1 MPLSNPWW
9 ESDPQQRYW
18 IEITS
23 REDLGEDLLSP
34 KVGRGGRP
42 TPGYES
48 MVHVRPGDII
58 FHYWQQPGQDPAIVS
73 YSQAIGPAFTSTITW
88 RPRGKNAAGLR
99 PVRSAAWQIP
109 LGEMIDLEEIVTL
122 SDLRRK
128 SEELRTVADSIS
140 AVHGKTTYF
149 PFAWYQD
156 ELRAVQAYLT
166 KFPSEI
172 LGLFPELQVVDVPLI
187 EDDKTSP
194 RDVKPRIRH
203 GGYIADPEIR
213 KAIELQAMRQAEKFL
228 NDQGYSTRDVSA
240 SQPYDIHATRGEEQI
255 AVEVKGSSGVATTV
269 ELTIG
274 EVKKAR
280 DPSIGS
286 MLVVVDEIEI
296 SVTPS
301 GVETNIGRLRFW
313 PEWVPEVAGNRL
325 QAIRFRY
332 LLEPVS
338 EDTRP

>member
-58 FHYWQQPGQDPAIVS
+58 FHYWQQSGQDPAIVS
-73 YSQAIGPAFTSTITW
+73 YSQAIGPAFTSAITW

-99 PVRSAAWQIP
+99 PVKSAAWQVP
-109 LGEMIDLEEIVTL
+109 LGEMIDLEKIVTL

-128 SEELRTVADSIS
+128 SEELQVVADAIS

-149 PFAWYQD
+149 PFAWYRD

-172 LGLFPELQVVDVPLI
+172 VGLFPELQVLDADLI
-187 EDDKTSP
+187 KDDKTSP
-194 RDVKPRIRH
+194 RVAQPQVKH

-213 KAIELQAMRQAEKFL
+213 KAIELQAMRQADKFL
-228 NDQGYSTRDVSA
+228 KDRGYSTTDVSA
-240 SQPYDIHATRGEEQI
+240 NHPYDIHATRGEEHI

-280 DPSIGS
+280 DPNIGS
-286 MLVVVDEIEI
+286 MLVVVDQIEV
-296 SVTPS
+296 SDSSS
-301 GVETNIGRLRFW
+301 GVKASGGRLRFW
-313 PEWVPEVAGNRL
+313 PDWDLDVAGNRL

-332 LLEPVS
+332 LLEPVA
-338 EDTRP
+338 EQTKP

>member
-9 ESDPQQRYW
+9 DSDPQQRYW

-34 KVGRGGRP
+34 KVGRGGRL

-58 FHYWQQPGQDPAIVS
+58 FHYWQQSGQDPAIVS

-88 RPRGKNAAGLR
+88 RPRGKNAAGLK
-99 PVRSAAWQIP
+99 PVKSAAWQVP
-109 LGEMIDLEEIVTL
+109 LGEMTDLPEIVTL

-128 SEELRTVADSIS
+128 SEELRRVADSIT

-172 LGLFPELQVVDVPLI
+172 LGLFPELQVVDAPLI
-187 EDDKTSP
+187 DLDKTP
-194 RDVKPRIRH
+194 PQNARQRIRH
-203 GGYIADPEIR
+203 GGYIADPAIR
-213 KAIELQAMRQAEKFL
+213 KAIELQAMRQADKFL
-228 NDQGYSTRDVSA
+228 NDRGYATTDVSA
-240 SQPYDIHATRGEEQI
+240 NQPYDIHATRGEEQI

-280 DPSIGS
+280 DPNIGS
-286 MLVVVDEIEI
+286 MLVVVDQIEI
-296 SVTPS
+296 SVTPG
-301 GVETNIGRLRFW
+301 GVEANSGRLRFW
-313 PEWVPEVAGNRL
+313 PEWEPDVAGNRL

-332 LLEPVS
+332 LLEPVAEGTKS
-338 EDTRP
+338 